1 MKQVSFVILSWNSE
15 KYLKECIQSILNI
28 KEYNIGIYII
38 DNGSID
44 GSVEIIEK
52 FSDKRINLIKL
63 DKNYGTT
70 ISRNKGLQLIKYTDY
85 ICILDSDTI
94 INEKAIDIM
103 TEYLEKHKNV
113 RNCRASYG

>member
-1 MKQVSFVILSWNSE
+1 MKEISFVILSWNSE
-15 KYLKECIQSILNI
+15 KYLKDCIQSILNI
-28 KEYNIGIYII
+28 EKYNICIYIV

-44 GSVEIIEK
+44 GSVEIIEE
-52 FSDKRINLIKL
+52 FCDKRINLIKL

-70 ISRNKGLQLIKYTDY
+70 ISRNKALQLIEYTDY

-103 TEYLEKHKNV
+103 TEYLEKHNNV
-113 RNCRASYG
+113 RNCRSGYG